1 MGSKKRILLKITGK
15 LFTGSDGTTADSAA
29 VSALIPHI
37 AALAKTYCIGIVI
50 GGGNFFRGSQQG
62 VALGITPSVAHQ
74 VGMLATLMNGL
85 MLQDLFSQ
93 HKITSTLLSALTCP
107 SVGDSISPQA
117 IDRALRNDE
126 ILIFGGGTGVPYVTT
141 DTNAVVRAL
150 QMNADQVWKCTD
162 VDGVYTADPK
172 KNPHAQRLAS
182 LSYEKALALRI
193 GVIDLAALTIAQQHC
208 LPIRVFSIQEP
219 QVLTRAAQ
227 DPHIGTLI
235 SNQE

>member
-15 LFTGSDGTTADSAA
+15 LFTGSDGTTADSAP

-37 AALAKTYCIGIVI
+37 TALAKTYCIGIVI

-62 VALGITPSVAHQ
+62 KALGITPSVAHQ

-85 MLQDLFSQ
+85 MLQDLLSQ
-93 HKITSTLLSALTCP
+93 HRIASTLLSALPCP
-107 SVGDSISPQA
+107 TVGDSISPQA
-117 IDRALRNDE
+117 IDRALERDE

-150 QMNADQVWKCTD
+150 QMNAAQVWKCTD

-193 GVIDLAALTIAQQHC
+193 GIMDLSALAIAQQNC

-219 QVLTRAAQ
+219 QALTRAAQ
-227 DPHIGTLI
+227 DPHFGTLI